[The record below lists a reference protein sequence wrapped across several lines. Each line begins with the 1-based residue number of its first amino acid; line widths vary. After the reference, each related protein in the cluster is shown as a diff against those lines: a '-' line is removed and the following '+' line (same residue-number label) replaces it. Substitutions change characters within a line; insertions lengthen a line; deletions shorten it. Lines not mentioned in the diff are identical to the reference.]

1 MIKLRFAPSP
11 TGNLHVGNFRTALIN
26 FLYAK
31 KHNGHFL
38 LRLDDTD
45 TERSKLK
52 FEESIK
58 EDLTWANI
66 NWDSEA
72 KQSNRIERYNDVLKI
87 FIEKEFVYP
96 CYETAEELSLK
107 RKSQLSSGKP
117 PVYDRSSLNLSD
129 FEKEEFCSKGLK
141 PHYRFFLNHETIFWN
156 DLVRGECKYNLSNV
170 SDPILVREDGR
181 FIYTLASVI
190 DDIDLNITHIIRGED
205 HVTNSA
211 AQLQIFD
218 AMDAARPRM
227 GHLPLMTDSK
237 GEGLSKRIGSLS
249 IKDLKKEEIESISL
263 NSYLSSIGTSKN
275 TELKKGINNIIEDF
289 DISHFSRAPTKFN
302 FDELN
307 NINKK
312 LIQQLDYTTFKS
324 KFRDEA
330 QVLDE
335 KCWNIIKKNITSFK
349 EVKEWNEII
358 FGQVSDNEIDED
370 VREVFF
376 KTLPDEQFD
385 EKTWVNWSQK
395 IRENLELKNNEIFK
409 LMRKVLTS
417 RMFGPE
423 MSELILILGREK
435 IIERLKSK

>member
-1 MIKLRFAPSP
+1 
-11 TGNLHVGNFRTALIN
+11 
-26 FLYAK
+26 
-31 KHNGHFL
+31 
-38 LRLDDTD
+38 
-45 TERSKLK
+45 
-52 FEESIK
+52 
-58 EDLTWANI
+58 
-66 NWDSEA
+66 
-72 KQSNRIERYNDVLKI
+72 
-87 FIEKEFVYP
+87 
-96 CYETAEELSLK
+96 
-107 RKSQLSSGKP
+107 
-117 PVYDRSSLNLSD
+117 
-129 FEKEEFCSKGLK
+129 
-141 PHYRFFLNHETIFWN
+141 
-156 DLVRGECKYNLSNV
+156 
-170 SDPILVREDGR
+170 
-181 FIYTLASVI
+181 
-190 DDIDLNITHIIRGED
+190 
-205 HVTNSA
+205 
-211 AQLQIFD
+211 
-218 AMDAARPRM
+218 MDAARPRM

-263 NSYLSSIGTSKN
+263 NSYLSSIGSSKN

-349 EVKEWNEII
+349 EVKECNEII

-370 VREVFF
+370 VREVFL

>member
-45 TERSKLK
+45 NERSKLE
-52 FEESIK
+52 FEKSIK
-58 EDLTWANI
+58 EDLIWANI
-66 NWDSEA
+66 CWDSET
-72 KQSNRIERYNDVLKI
+72 KQSNRIDRYNDVLKVL
-87 FIEKEFVYP
+87 IEKDFVYP
-96 CYETAEELSLK
+96 CFETAEELSLK

-117 PVYDRSSLNLSD
+117 PVYDRASLNLSD
-129 FEKEEFCSKGLK
+129 FDKEEFCSKGLK

-156 DLVRGECKYNLSNV
+156 DLIRGECKYNLSNV

-190 DDIDLNITHIIRGED
+190 DDVDLNITHIIRGED

-218 AMDAARPRM
+218 AMNAARPLM
-227 GHLPLMTDSK
+227 GHLPLITDLK

-263 NSYLSSIGTSKN
+263 NSYLSNIGTSKN
-275 TELKKGINNIIEDF
+275 TELKKGINKIIEEF
-289 DISHFSRAPTKFN
+289 DISHFGRSPTKFN

-312 LIQQLDYTTFKS
+312 LIQQLDYKTFKS
-324 KFRDEA
+324 KFRDET
-330 QVLDE
+330 QILDE
-335 KCWNIIKKNITSFK
+335 NCWNIIKKNITSFK

-358 FGQVSDNEIDED
+358 FGKVTDNEIDKD

-376 KTLPDEQFD
+376 KTLPDGQFD
-385 EKTWVNWSQK
+385 ENTWFNWSQK
-395 IRENLELKNNEIFK
+395 IKENLELKNNEIFK
-409 LMRKVLTS
+409 LMRKVLTN

-423 MSELILILGREK
+423 ISELILILGRDK